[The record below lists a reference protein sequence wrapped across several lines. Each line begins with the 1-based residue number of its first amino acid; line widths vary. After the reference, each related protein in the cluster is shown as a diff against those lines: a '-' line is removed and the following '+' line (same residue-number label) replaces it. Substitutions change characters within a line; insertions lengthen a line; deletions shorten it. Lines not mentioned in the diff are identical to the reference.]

1 MNNLDLLG
9 FARKKKKRN
18 YLKIV
23 YGLLFSGAVSI
34 VLAGQIGLNLGNV
47 IEFGQGAARTS
58 VCDSDINI
66 EPKVELMRFNSD
78 PYNWPD
84 SFIESDFDVAR
95 PYFLAYINE
104 IGRAVSTD
112 AQWAE
117 YEQAPDDQILIERA
131 TYPNFYLSELIIR
144 DLNFEDCDG
153 KLIKIVAQGP
163 NSQVGPISFLN
174 NNSLGK
180 ILAPDEPIV
189 EFVIDTNSPFGNLT
203 QLEPPHT
210 FSGHYESNWTI
221 KSPNPWITAVNADE
235 PNPELWISFKDGPR
249 YLTQSIKKFVILTF
263 DDSRAEGL
271 ESAAV
276 GDIKAVSTGGFV
288 KIRNYD
294 PQNNYSIYP
303 FGWHIGDGVFYIS
316 SPYDEFNGEPV
327 PAEESYTVGVLVSRD
342 SYKSK
347 STTFTTSVFPLST
360 FDPNTVA
367 LNLGYARTG
376 FFNRNLC
383 PENWRWPCED
393 GLKPRV
399 NLFFEIVNAPEE
411 FVVKQICRSTN
422 NILLTD
428 LANAT
433 GFNQRNLLPYEG
445 TVFRDLNIE
454 TIRPSCTIGADSQ
467 YYYRLGVYNTGGDLL
482 AASNEITVPQIQDN
496 TEKLDLLN
504 LKMFIP
510 N

>member
-1 MNNLDLLG
+1 
-9 FARKKKKRN
+9 
-18 YLKIV
+18 
-23 YGLLFSGAVSI
+23 
-34 VLAGQIGLNLGNV
+34 
-47 IEFGQGAARTS
+47 
-58 VCDSDINI
+58 
-66 EPKVELMRFNSD
+66 MRFNSD

-117 YEQAPDDQILIERA
+117 YEQAPDEQILIERA

-163 NSQVGPISFLN
+163 SSQVGPISFLN
-174 NNSLGK
+174 NNNLGK

-249 YLTQSIKKFVILTF
+249 YLTQSIKKFVILTL

-271 ESAAV
+271 YSAAV

-288 KIRNYD
+288 KIRN
-294 PQNNYSIYP
+294 
-303 FGWHIGDGVFYIS
+303 
-316 SPYDEFNGEPV
+316 
-327 PAEESYTVGVLVSRD
+327 
-342 SYKSK
+342 
-347 STTFTTSVFPLST
+347 
-360 FDPNTVA
+360 
-367 LNLGYARTG
+367 
-376 FFNRNLC
+376 
-383 PENWRWPCED
+383 
-393 GLKPRV
+393 
-399 NLFFEIVNAPEE
+399 
-411 FVVKQICRSTN
+411 
-422 NILLTD
+422 
-428 LANAT
+428 
-433 GFNQRNLLPYEG
+433 
-445 TVFRDLNIE
+445 
-454 TIRPSCTIGADSQ
+454 
-467 YYYRLGVYNTGGDLL
+467 
-482 AASNEITVPQIQDN
+482 
-496 TEKLDLLN
+496 
-504 LKMFIP
+504 
-510 N
+510 